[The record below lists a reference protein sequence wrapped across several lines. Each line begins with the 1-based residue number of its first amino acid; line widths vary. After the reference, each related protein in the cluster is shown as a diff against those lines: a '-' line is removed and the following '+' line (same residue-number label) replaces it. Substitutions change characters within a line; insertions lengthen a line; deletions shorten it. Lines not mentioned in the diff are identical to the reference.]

1 MIIIMMTKSKSERNF
16 NCQPRV
22 SFKSVGVF
30 LLTFHYTVYAIDG
43 RGAESLKLNGRVCE
57 ACAEI
62 IM

>member
-1 MIIIMMTKSKSERNF
+1 MAKCKRYFSCK
-16 NCQPRV
+16 QRV

>member
-1 MIIIMMTKSKSERNF
+1 MSNACLSLL
-16 NCQPRV
+16 

-30 LLTFHYTVYAIDG
+30 LLTFHFTVYAIDG
-43 RGAESLKLNGRVCE
+43 RGAESLKLNGRMCE